1 MTSESGKTRRR
12 YGSQFKA
19 MVLAQCDEPGMSVA
33 QVAMSHGINDN
44 VVHRWR
50 QLARQQQFARQAVPG
65 AHPSAAQSSAAQP
78 VAFVPLALP
87 APGGP
92 EAKTEIRLD
101 IKRGAV
107 TVGVAWPDKALGDL
121 AGFVRELL
129 K

>member
-12 YGSQFKA
+12 YGEQFKA

-50 QLARQQQFARQAVPG
+50 QLARG
-65 AHPSAAQSSAAQP
+65 KNTAQRVTPDSQSTVLQHS
-78 VAFVPLALP
+78 AFVPLALP
-87 APGGP
+87 APDAP
-92 EAKTEIRLD
+92 EVETDVRLE

-107 TVGVAWPDKALGDL
+107 TVGVAWPQPALGEL

>member
-12 YGSQFKA
+12 YGSQFKS
-19 MVLAQCDEPGMSVA
+19 MVLAQCEEPGMSVA

-50 QLARQQQFARQAVPG
+50 QLARQEQSARHASPD
-65 AHPSAAQSSAAQP
+65 AQLLPEQP
-78 VAFVPLALP
+78 LAFVPLALP
-87 APGGP
+87 APAVP
-92 EAKTEIRLD
+92 ELKTEVRLD

-107 TVGVAWPDKALGDL
+107 TVGVAWPEKALGDL

>member
-19 MVLAQCDEPGMSVA
+19 MVLSQCEEPGMSVA

-50 QLARQQQFARQAVPG
+50 QLARQQQSALQATPD
-65 AHPSAAQSSAAQP
+65 AQALPQPP
-78 VAFVPLALP
+78 VAFVPLVLP
-87 APGGP
+87 APAGP
-92 EAKTEIRLD
+92 ETRTEIRLD

-107 TVGVAWPDKALGDL
+107 TVGITWPEKALGDL
-121 AGFVRELL
+121 AVFVRELL

>member
-1 MTSESGKTRRR
+1 MASEGGKTRRR

-50 QLARQQQFARQAVPG
+50 QLARQQQSARQAI
-65 AHPSAAQSSAAQP
+65 ADAQPSIKQP

-87 APGGP
+87 APDGL
-92 EAKTEIRLD
+92 ETKTEVRLD

-107 TVGVAWPDKALGDL
+107 TVGVAWPEKAWGDL
-121 AGFVRELL
+121 VLCPAINWH

>member
-50 QLARQQQFARQAVPG
+50 QLDRQHSLAQQAKTDG
-65 AHPSAAQSSAAQP
+65 QP
-78 VAFVPLALP
+78 MAFVPLALP
-87 APGGP
+87 APACEEP
-92 EAKTEIRLD
+92 QVSTEVRLD

-107 TVGVAWPDKALGDL
+107 TVGVAWPEKSLGEL

>member
-1 MTSESGKTRRR
+1 MTSENGKTRRR
-12 YGSQFKA
+12 YGTQFKA

-50 QLARQQQFARQAVPG
+50 QLARKPQSTRRAATDAR
-65 AHPSAAQSSAAQP
+65 PSVEQP
-78 VAFVPLALP
+78 AGFVPLALP
-87 APGGP
+87 APDAP
-92 EAKTEIRLD
+92 QVTTEVRLD
-101 IKRGAV
+101 IRRGAV
-107 TVGVAWPDKALGDL
+107 TVGVAWPEKALSEL

>member
-12 YGSQFKA
+12 YGAQFKA

-50 QLARQQQFARQAVPG
+50 QLVRRQEPPRTAPV
-65 AHPSAAQSSAAQP
+65 AQP
-78 VAFVPLALP
+78 IGPTVAFVPLALP
-87 APGGP
+87 AAASP
-92 EAKTEIRLD
+92 EVKTEVHLA

-107 TVGVAWPDKALGDL
+107 TVDVSWPQQALSEL
-121 AGFVRELL
+121 AGFVRECL